1 MYGRVDISLLQPAKK
16 QSNAAGA
23 EHHIAHEHVVSSDC
37 VKWMWLILSLA
48 VTDEGRDGE
57 CRGKA
62 WVATCGVGEAK
73 KRNDLCGD
81 FFFFF

>member
-37 VKWMWLILSLA
+37 EMDVANSQSA

>member
-1 MYGRVDISLLQPAKK
+1 MDVANS
-16 QSNAAGA
+16 QS
-23 EHHIAHEHVVSSDC
+23 
-37 VKWMWLILSLA
+37 A

-62 WVATCGVGEAK
+62 WVATRGVGEAK

-81 FFFFF
+81 FFFFSFDLPMKKSFNLLTFVPCSLIALPRNCIFFSHTN